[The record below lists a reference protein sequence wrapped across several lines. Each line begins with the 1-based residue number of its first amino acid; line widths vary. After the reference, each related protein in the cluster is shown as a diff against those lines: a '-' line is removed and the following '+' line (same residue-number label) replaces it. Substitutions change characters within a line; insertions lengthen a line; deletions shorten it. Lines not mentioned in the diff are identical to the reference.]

1 MSLPVARVAVS
12 AAAFAFDRP
21 YSYRVPP
28 KMAVQAGSR
37 VLVPFGRGNRPVEGV
52 VLALAEEDAPEL
64 KTILKLLDPE
74 PLLSCELLRLAL
86 WMRNRFFCT
95 VYDAVKAILPAGV
108 WYRVSTVYRITE
120 GTDYAA
126 ALASLDSEAQRR
138 ALETVHA
145 HDGAAELTDLQGA
158 FGEEDPAPALRA
170 LVKAGILCVEGAEK
184 RRVHDRE
191 TEYTALAIPVEE
203 ALQEAQQLRRRA
215 PQQAALLDLLCSIDR
230 APSRELCDFTGA
242 SRQSLNQLVKK
253 ELVRNPGQESSLG
266 S

>member
-215 PQQAALLDLLCSIDR
+215 PQQAALLDLLCSIGR

-242 SRQSLNQLVKK
+242 
-253 ELVRNPGQESSLG
+253 
-266 S
+266 